1 MSQDRATSAGPLPG
15 AGPAAGA
22 AAAARR
28 PAPPGGRRSG
38 PADELPGL
46 ALVDRRSL
54 RSARVRRALFAVT
67 MSVVVIALFAV
78 GLIHAQLVQ
87 RQHRLD
93 ELRAEIG
100 DTQAERLRLSRQV
113 VVASSPEE
121 VVRRAREIGMVRAED
136 PVYLVAVRPVELR

>member
-1 MSQDRATSAGPLPG
+1 MSEERATSAGALR
-15 AGPAAGA
+15 ATATAAGGA
-22 AAAARR
+22 TPPPQRVA
-28 PAPPGGRRSG
+28 PGGRRNV
-38 PADELPGL
+38 PDDELPGL

-67 MSVVVIALFAV
+67 MSVVVVALFAV

-87 RQHRLD
+87 RQQRLD

-113 VVASSPEE
+113 IIASSPDEI
-121 VVRRAREIGMVRAED
+121 VRRAHEIGMVRAED
-136 PVYLVAVRPVELR
+136 PVYLVAVRPVEPR

>member
-1 MSQDRATSAGPLPG
+1 MSEDRATSARPLRG
-15 AGPAAGA
+15 AGAAAGA

-28 PAPPGGRRSG
+28 PAPPGGRRSV
-38 PADELPGL
+38 PVDELPGL

-54 RSARVRRALFAVT
+54 RSARVRRTLFAAT
-67 MSVVVIALFAV
+67 MSVVVVALFAV

-121 VVRRAREIGMVRAED
+121 IVRRAHEIGMVRAED